1 MHPNLALHKHPKC
14 VDIILRLDECHKSGF
29 FKKYFGGCNELK
41 RELNECLTLEFNEIR
56 KKNADK
62 AKEQRKKVEELWKE
76 FKE

>member
-1 MHPNLALHKHPKC
+1 MHPNLALHKHPN
-14 VDIILRLDECHKSGF
+14 ECHKSGF
-29 FKKYFGGCNELK
+29 FKKYFGGCNGLK
-41 RELNECLTLEFNEIR
+41 KELNECLTLEFNEIR